1 MGGQYPELVAQKG
14 LIVSVIQEEESAFL
28 RTLSTGINLL
38 DGVIRRA
45 QADGV
50 KEISGKDAFLLYD
63 TYGFPIDLTELIS
76 REHDMGVDL
85 AGFER
90 ELAAQKERSRNAAA
104 VDTDD
109 WVQVHPVEQSEFVG
123 YDTLRAEVRIARY
136 RRVTTKGKTFYQ
148 LVFDR
153 TPFYGNSGGQV
164 GDSGVLEAEGLS
176 ADR

>member
-1 MGGQYPELVAQKG
+1 
-14 LIVSVIQEEESAFL
+14 
-28 RTLSTGINLL
+28 
-38 DGVIRRA
+38 
-45 QADGV
+45 
-50 KEISGKDAFLLYD
+50 
-63 TYGFPIDLTELIS
+63 
-76 REHDMGVDL
+76 MGVDL

-148 LVFDR
+148 ARLRPYAFLR
-153 TPFYGNSGGQV
+153 QFRRPG
-164 GDSGVLEAEGLS
+164 
-176 ADR
+176 R